1 MKGHIYANTENFMGM
16 SGSKYSKKPTYSNV
30 SGDVI
35 ESTGKAIAAVTEAIG
50 NVNDVNKRRQFEQ
63 TFRLLSD
70 QEQKDLNQRILN
82 AQTENDKRLI
92 LVQALTA
99 TNVAR
104 IEAFSKQQGQG
115 TTIMLWTIAAVVVI
129 GAGVIIY
136 KKSKKK

>member
-1 MKGHIYANTENFMGM
+1 MNGHNYANTENFMGM
-16 SGSKYSKKPTYSNV
+16 SGGRYNKKYRSV

-92 LVQALTA
+92 LLQALSA

-104 IEAFSKQQGQG
+104 IQAFSKEGQG

-136 KKSKKK
+136 KKSKMK